1 MLNKLIDKELE
12 RANVMHGP
20 YFPTVEHTLTVLRE
34 EVEEVIEE
42 CSNLEGIFNK
52 IWKGYR
58 HNNIDELD
66 YGILE
71 LRANNIIKES
81 IQVLAMI
88 KKYKQSKNIH
98 TEQIEQIKEMTQ
110 EEFLRVLGAEE

>member
-12 RANVMHGP
+12 RANVIHGP
-20 YFPTVEHTLTVLRE
+20 HFPTVEHTLTVLRE
-34 EVEEVIEE
+34 EVEEVMEE

-66 YGILE
+66 YDILE

-98 TEQIEQIKEMTQ
+98 TEQIKQIKEITQ